1 MSKRVIDDARFEALK
16 AEHGDGRVMIVETEI
31 AGDLAF
37 RCPTKAELDR
47 FRDQVGAA
55 GERGARR
62 SAALEALVRAT
73 VVDPKLLEFD
83 ELLKSSPGLI
93 ETCINPIL
101 ELGGVEEKPRV
112 RK

>member
-1 MSKRVIDDARFEALK
+1 MSRRVIDDAKFEALK
-16 AEHGDGRVMIVETEI
+16 ATHGDGRVVVVESEL

-47 FRDQVGAA
+47 FRDQIGGA

-62 SAALEALVRAT
+62 SAALESLVRAT
-73 VVDPKLLEFD
+73 VVDPLLPEFD
-83 ELLKSSPGLI
+83 EILRAYPGII
-93 ETCINPIL
+93 ETCTNPIL
-101 ELGGVEEKPRV
+101 ELGGVEEKPRI